1 MTDSRKYVLLDFT
14 IDRHPAV
21 MEGTKAEMQEELEKA
36 KAKDPLQLD
45 RYDIMPYDV
54 YELAFGTEWDE
65 RF

>member
-1 MTDSRKYVLLDFT
+1 MSNRKYVLLDYSK
-14 IDRHPAV
+14 DRFPAV
-21 MEGTKAEMQEELEKA
+21 MEGTKAEMQEELDKA
-36 KAKDPLQLD
+36 KAKDPMYPD